1 MQIRKDVLVVLL
13 MGEYPEWRTKKMRE
27 AGNTCRE
34 ARTPRLFSERVLD
47 QIECMQFPISGS
59 CSRSEPAQAVER
71 LDGPKVWSVKTPHDP
86 NVHSLPLAKAS

>member
-1 MQIRKDVLVVLL
+1 MQIRRDVLVVLL

-47 QIECMQFPISGS
+47 QIECMQFQS
-59 CSRSEPAQAVER
+59 QAVVHEASR
-71 LDGPKVWSVKTPHDP
+71 HRQSKGWLGPKCG
-86 NVHSLPLAKAS
+86 A